1 MGFFLSGRVSSEDQD
16 LRSARFRDS
25 VVSVSRSGGRFG
37 SDFRLTVESKA
48 SSHFVFL
55 EVSQLHWLVGVLRVA
70 ASSNWYVPG
79 VCESVS
85 DRCIIVVAKFLVK
98 GVPTLKIIERCS
110 NRKGFCE
117 AAGALPEN
125 RLAFSS
131 RSYAEATAFESFLWR
146 AYVKSLVSLEK
157 T

>member
-55 EVSQLHWLVGVLRVA
+55 EVSQLHWLVGVLREGL
-70 ASSNWYVPG
+70 P
-79 VCESVS
+79 SVGGWS
-85 DRCIIVVAKFLVK
+85 PLR
-98 GVPTLKIIERCS
+98 TLLQ
-110 NRKGFCE
+110 GFCE